1 MTPMVVVTSVG
12 KTFRRYHVDR
22 PSTIQEAVA
31 KGLRRMRV
39 VERTWALR
47 DVSFTLDA
55 GKAVGIIGAN
65 GSGKSTLLRLIGGVG
80 RPDTGRIDVH
90 GAIGALLDLGAGF
103 HSELT
108 GRENALLAG
117 ILNGLTRRQALERLD
132 SIVAF
137 AEVEKAIDHPMRTYS
152 SGMQMRLAFSVAVH
166 TEPEILLID
175 EVLSVGDIAF
185 QRKCMERI
193 TEFKAGGCSI
203 LLVSHE
209 GSVVQDLCDE
219 ALWLSG
225 GRLMARGGAADIVRQ
240 YTAYMGCGDSPP
252 VEPTPQEEPSYPA
265 ASPPPV
271 TVRTAR
277 GDEVPVDEQRFGS
290 TELEIGA
297 VRLLDGEARPVTD
310 VQSGQPVQ
318 IEIRYLASA
327 RLVAPIFYARVTRDD
342 GLLCYDLDTEFSTLS
357 LAAIHGPGCI
367 ALHIERLDLNSGRY
381 VIEVGCYAQGWA
393 YCYDF
398 RSSVCSLT
406 VRGSGR
412 GDAALN
418 VPHRWE
424 IAPGGAVPVVAG
436 IESAAGSSSA

>member
-1 MTPMVVVTSVG
+1 MIPMVVVTNVG
-12 KTFRRYHVDR
+12 KTFRRFHADR
-22 PSTIQEAVA
+22 PATIQEAVA

-47 DVSFTLDA
+47 DVSFTVDA

-90 GAIGALLDLGAGF
+90 GSIGALLDLGAGF
-103 HSELT
+103 HPELT

-117 ILNGLTRRQALERLD
+117 ILNGLTRRQALARLD

-137 AEVEKAIDHPMRTYS
+137 AEVEKAIDNPMRTYS

-185 QRKCMERI
+185 QRKCMARI
-193 TEFKAGGCSI
+193 AEFRASGCSI

-219 ALWLSG
+219 AVWLNG
-225 GRLMARGGAADIVRQ
+225 GRLMVQGSAADVVRQ
-240 YTAYMGCGDSPP
+240 YTAHMRPGDAPP
-252 VEPTPQEEPSYPA
+252 VEPAPQEEPSYPA
-265 ASPPPV
+265 ASPEPLI
-271 TVRTAR
+271 VRTTQ
-277 GDEVPVDEQRFGS
+277 GDEVPLDEQRFGS
-290 TELEIGA
+290 TELEVGA
-297 VRLLDGEARPVTD
+297 VRLLDGESRPVTD
-310 VQSGQPVQ
+310 VLSGQPVQ
-318 IEIRYLASA
+318 IEIGYLAIA
-327 RLVAPIFYARVTRDD
+327 RLVAPIFYARIERTD
-342 GLLCYDLDTEFSTLS
+342 GLLCYDLDTEFSALS
-357 LAAIHGPGCI
+357 LAAIQGPGCI

-398 RSSVCSLT
+398 RSAVCSLT
-406 VRGSGR
+406 VRGTGR
-412 GDAALN
+412 TDAALN
-418 VPHRWE
+418 VPHHWE
-424 IAPGGAVPVVAG
+424 VKRAGAAPVVAE
-436 IESAAGSSSA
+436 IESAAGSSSV